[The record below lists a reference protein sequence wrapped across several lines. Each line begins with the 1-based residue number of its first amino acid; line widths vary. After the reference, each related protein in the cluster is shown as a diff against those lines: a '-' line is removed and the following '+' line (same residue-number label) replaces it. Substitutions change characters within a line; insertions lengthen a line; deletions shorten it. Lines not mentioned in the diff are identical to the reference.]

1 MRQSCSTVCRASLGS
16 TPRGVQGMS
25 MVSGCL
31 LEDPQQYYVVGTGV
45 NMPEDQEPSRGRILV
60 FQVLPRTIP
69 TSPNSSFLLV
79 TLVLW
84 R

>member
-1 MRQSCSTVCRASLGS
+1 
-16 TPRGVQGMS
+16 

-45 NMPEDQEPSRGRILV
+45 NMAEDQEPSRGRILV
-60 FQVLPRTIP
+60 FQVRRRTFP
-69 TSPNSSFLLV
+69 TSPNYPFLLAALAV
-79 TLVLW
+79 W